1 MLDKEEEKKLLY
13 AHSEEVEE
21 VLQNTPNGLRKMGV
35 YLLLAILILLFI
47 GSWYFKSPQII
58 ECEVAI
64 TSSTPPAQVMSKTS
78 GRLTELLVA
87 NQDYVEKDV
96 CLGVLENTARR
107 KDVIEL
113 EQWID
118 TLRNSLEQ
126 QQNLSTRTHNWQL
139 GDLQND
145 YAALLTQLSA
155 YQQLNFILS
164 HSHKLATM
172 KKSLVTNTQQIKH
185 LKQLKQLTLRQY
197 ELQQKSTQ
205 RDKQLHN
212 QKLISTEELER
223 SEAQTLQMKMSVVQA
238 EASERN
244 QTMQGLQLQTDIDEQ
259 ELQNGRELN
268 QQLTALYSR
277 IDQLKAATNTWKS
290 NYLLIAPITGKVTFT
305 NYWTK
310 NQQLQ
315 AGKVAFTIVPTSISG
330 LIARATL
337 PAHGSGRVRQGQRVN
352 IALDNFPENEY
363 GVIEGKVLRLSL
375 IPDESKNYVVEVE
388 LPRGL
393 VTSYHKRLPLSQEMT
408 GKARIITD
416 DVRLLETLI
425 QPIRKIWINQ

>member
-1 MLDKEEEKKLLY
+1 MLDKKEERKLLY

-21 VLQNTPNGLRKMGV
+21 VLQDTPKGLRKMGV
-35 YLLLAILILLFI
+35 YLLLAILMLLLI

-58 ECEVAI
+58 ECEVVI

-87 NQDYVEKDV
+87 NQDYVEKGV
-96 CLGVLENTARR
+96 CLGVQENTAKRR
-107 KDVIEL
+107 DVESL

-118 TLRNSLEQ
+118 TLRSMLEQ
-126 QQNLSTRTHNWQL
+126 RQNISAKLQTWQL

-155 YQQLNFILS
+155 YQQLNFILN
-164 HSHKLATM
+164 HSHKLSTM
-172 KKSLVTNTQQIKH
+172 RKSLESNAQQVKH
-185 LKQLKQLTLRQY
+185 LQNLKQLTQRQY

-205 RDKQLHN
+205 RDKQLHDN
-212 QKLISTEELER
+212 KLISTEELER
-223 SEAQTLQMKMSVVQA
+223 SEAQTLQMRMNVAQA

-244 QTMQGLQLQTDIDEQ
+244 QMMQGLQLQTNIDEQ
-259 ELQNGRELN
+259 ELQNSRELN
-268 QQLTALYSR
+268 QQLTALYTR
-277 IDQLKAATNTWKS
+277 IDQLKAAINAWKA
-290 NYLLIAPITGKVTFT
+290 NYLLLAPIAGKVTFT

-315 AGKVAFTIVPTSISG
+315 AGKVAFTIVPTSISD

-337 PAHGSGRVRQGQRVN
+337 SAHGSGRVRLGQRVN

-375 IPDESKNYVVEVE
+375 APDESKNYVVEVE
-388 LPRGL
+388 LPGGL
-393 VTSYHKRLPLSQEMT
+393 VTSYHKHLALSQEMT
-408 GKARIITD
+408 GKARIVTD

-425 QPIRKIWINQ
+425 QPIRRFWRNQ

>member
-1 MLDKEEEKKLLY
+1 MEK
-13 AHSEEVEE
+13 
-21 VLQNTPNGLRKMGV
+21 G
-35 YLLLAILILLFI
+35 
-47 GSWYFKSPQII
+47 
-58 ECEVAI
+58 
-64 TSSTPPAQVMSKTS
+64 
-78 GRLTELLVA
+78 
-87 NQDYVEKDV
+87 V

-155 YQQLNFILS
+155 YQQLNFMLS
-164 HSHKLATM
+164 HSHKLTTM

-205 RDKQLHN
+205 RDKLLHN

-223 SEAQTLQMKMSVVQA
+223 SEAQTLQMKMSVAQA

-259 ELQNGRELN
+259 ELQNSRELN
-268 QQLTALYSR
+268 QQLTALYTR
-277 IDQLKAATNTWKS
+277 IDQLKAATNAWKS
-290 NYLLIAPITGKVTFT
+290 NYLLLAPITGKVTFT

-337 PAHGSGRVRQGQRVN
+337 PAHGSGRVRQGQKVN

-393 VTSYHKRLPLSQEMT
+393 VTSYHKRLPLSQEMI
-408 GKARIITD
+408 GKARIVTD

-425 QPIRKIWINQ
+425 QPIRKMWVNQ